1 MSVGLRAGILF
12 DVDGTLV
19 DTNYLHTLA
28 WSSAFADTD
37 QWTPMN
43 AIHRLLGM
51 GGDHLVPRLID
62 HECPDAVAART
73 VRYQELIGDAKA
85 FPGAHEL
92 VTSAHEIGLVTAL
105 ATSSPADELD
115 FLIDHLDIADVL
127 DASTTGDEIE
137 SSKPDPEI
145 FIRAMESA
153 VLDPAQMMVVGD
165 SVWDVQAARGA
176 GLACVAV
183 ESGGFSRHKLSEA
196 GAVQVYRDV
205 AEIRHQL
212 QTSPLARLL

>member
-183 ESGGFSRHKLSEA
+183 ESGGVSRHELSEA